1 MLDISKLKAT
11 VRYQNHSKN
20 TNRLSGLAAATYI
33 LKWLSKGTPGDQI
46 EAGFNGDIRVV
57 SPWINFLKDKRWIV
71 QVKKEDGED
80 DIDRTDLKV
89 TKEGK
94 TWLKRFE
101 SANIKVNK

>member
-1 MLDISKLKAT
+1 MLDISKLKTAAG
-11 VRYQNHSKN
+11 YQNHSKN
-20 TNRLSGLAAATYI
+20 TNPLTGLTAATYI
-33 LKWLSKGTPGDQI
+33 LKWLSTGYAKDQI
-46 EAGFNGDIRVV
+46 YAGFNGDTRVV
-57 SPWINFLKDKRWIV
+57 STWINFLKDKKWIV
-71 QVKKEDGED
+71 QVKKEDGDD